1 MRFLGGPTLSRG
13 RLRLHDLTAASV
25 PTSLRA
31 LVIGGFTLVAAGM
44 MILTGATIWSQ
55 HINRTYAARADM
67 AYRQA
72 LLVTRLEL
80 AALTAGAAGEAGRER
95 LSATAAQYLATI
107 EEERRLL
114 GDAEPEAAHQAQEL
128 SSARRLIDAI
138 EAAGRATGQPA
149 DLVQVRA
156 IASDIAAREVAEA
169 ARARNDAE
177 SVARQTRT
185 LVIAAA
191 GVLLLLPLALMAVL
205 QRQLLVPLRN
215 LGAAT
220 RDLALARHGERLEPA
235 GLAEIRALIAHF
247 NAMADAVETRVAE
260 RTDDLRRANAE
271 LAEVDSRRRL
281 FLAKVSHELRTPVT
295 AIRGEA
301 EVSLRHGVSPDDL
314 REALVH
320 IEQNTMFLQ
329 RRLDDLM
336 ILARAEDA
344 RLPMQ
349 PGLVDP
355 FALARKACDVAA
367 AFAHVRNVRIVTE
380 LMPPQGTGTV
390 LVPGDP
396 DRLQQAVAAVIDN
409 AIKFSPPGGTVTVSA
424 GIVNGAVVLTIAD
437 EGPGVAEAELSRIFD
452 PYVQGSSGRSLGGTG
467 LGLSLAR
474 WIVAAHHGTI
484 TAQRGRLEIAGG
496 QSAGGEGLCVMLHLP
511 IAG

>member
-1 MRFLGGPTLSRG
+1 ML
-13 RLRLHDLTAASV
+13 
-25 PTSLRA
+25 
-31 LVIGGFTLVAAGM
+31 
-44 MILTGATIWSQ
+44 ILTGATIWSQ
-55 HINRTYAARADM
+55 HINRSYAERADM

-72 LLVTRLEL
+72 LQVTRLEL
-80 AALTAGAAGEAGRER
+80 ATLTAAAADEGGRDR
-95 LSATAAQYLATI
+95 LSDKAAEYLASI
-107 EEERRLL
+107 ETERRLI
-114 GDAEPEAAHQAQEL
+114 GEAEAEAAHQAQEL
-128 SSARRLIDAI
+128 GSARRLIDAI
-138 EAAGRATGQPA
+138 EAAGGAAGQPA
-149 DLVQVRA
+149 DLAQVRA
-156 IASDIAAREVAEA
+156 LASKIAAREVAEA
-169 ARARNDAE
+169 ADARADAE
-177 SVARQTRT
+177 AVARQTRM
-185 LVIAAA
+185 LVLVAA
-191 GVLLLLPLALMAVL
+191 GGLLLLPLALMAVL
-205 QRQLLVPLRN
+205 QRQLVVPLRH

-220 RDLALARHGERLEPA
+220 RDLALSRHGERLEPA

-301 EVSLRHGVSPDDL
+301 EVSLRHGGSPADL

-329 RRLDDLM
+329 RRLDDLLL
-336 ILARAEDA
+336 LARAEDA
-344 RLPMQ
+344 RLPIQ

-355 FALARKACDVAA
+355 FVLARKACDVAA
-367 AFAHVRNVRIVTE
+367 AFARVRNVRIATE
-380 LMPPQGTGTV
+380 LLPPEHTGAV

-396 DRLQQAVAAVIDN
+396 DRLQQSVAAVIDN

-424 GIVNGAVVLTIAD
+424 GIANGAVELMITD

-474 WIVAAHHGTI
+474 WIVEAYHGTI
-484 TAQRGRLEIAGG
+484 TAQRSRGE
-496 QSAGGEGLCVMLHLP
+496 SAGGEGLCVMLHLP

>member
-13 RLRLHDLTAASV
+13 RSRLHDLTAAST

-55 HINRTYAARADM
+55 HIDRSYAARADM

-80 AALTAGAAGEAGRER
+80 AALTAGAAGDAGRDR
-95 LSATAAQYLATI
+95 LAANAAQYLATI
-107 EEERRLL
+107 EDERRLL

-128 SSARRLIDAI
+128 ASARRLIEAI
-138 EAAGRATGQPA
+138 GAAGGAAGQPA
-149 DLVQVRA
+149 DLARVRA
-156 IASDIAAREVAEA
+156 LASAIAAREVTEA
-169 ARARNDAE
+169 ARARDDAE
-177 SVARQTRT
+177 AVARQTRT

-191 GVLLLLPLALMAVL
+191 GVLLLLPLAVMAVL

-271 LAEVDSRRRL
+271 LAELDSRRRL

-301 EVSLRHGVSPDDL
+301 EVSLRHGGSPDDL

-329 RRLDDLM
+329 RRLDDLLM
-336 ILARAEDA
+336 LARAEDA

-367 AFAHVRNVRIVTE
+367 AFARVRDVRIASHMILPE
-380 LMPPQGTGTV
+380 DAAGAV

-409 AIKFSPPGGTVTVSA
+409 AIKFSPPGGTVAVSA
-424 GIVNGAVVLTIAD
+424 AIANRAVVLTIAD
-437 EGPGVAEAELSRIFD
+437 EGPGVAEAELPRIFD

-474 WIVAAHHGTI
+474 WIVEAYHGTI
-484 TAQRGRLEIAGG
+484 TAQRGRGE
-496 QSAGGEGLCVMLHLP
+496 SAGGEGLCVTLHLP